1 MKTKQ
6 KPASENLKLYSSKM
20 SSISKQK
27 TFIDKI
33 YIPWELSRIQH
44 QNKFAS
50 RKTRSIKRSPL
61 TQFLLR
67 MHKNRLKRLLI
78 SHKQSETHTSSLLAA
93 KKKKKKLNE
102 REELKQNKTKSM
114 SHIWK
119 PEVQSLSLKQSIFL
133 RSTLSYF
140 KPSWPFKYRKAYL
153 SITKS

>member
-93 KKKKKKLNE
+93 KKKKLNE

-114 SHIWK
+114 SHIWEPISFSK
-119 PEVQSLSLKQSIFL
+119 TINFSKVHSFIFQ
-133 RSTLSYF
+133 TLMTF
-140 KPSWPFKYRKAYL
+140 Q
-153 SITKS
+153 I